1 MNAHAKTIEPTSDNT
16 VVALIEANPVVA
28 FTNPEKFDAFYEK
41 VAAEVR
47 GHVPDLTTDK
57 GRKAIASLAYK
68 VARSKTALDE
78 AGKALTED
86 KRAEIKKVD
95 EARKVI
101 RDKLDAL
108 KEEAR
113 KPLTEWEQAEKDR
126 VQQVADWFAAAERAL
141 VILNDDTSDAVA
153 ERVSAYEAMTLNAA
167 IFGDSLERAD
177 AVRHQTI
184 EVLRAAHARLV
195 QDEADRAELAR
206 LREAAAARDE
216 EQRLAK
222 EAEEAKAKA
231 EADAKAAEEREA
243 QIARQAAEDAK
254 AEAARL
260 AQKALDDQAAAHQA
274 ELARLQKIADDKAAA
289 EAAEAEAA
297 AQREKNCAHVA
308 KVMGA
313 AKLALMGLGVS
324 EEQAREIVRA
334 IKAGSVP
341 NITINF

>member
-1 MNAHAKTIEPTSDNT
+1 MNAH
-16 VVALIEANPVVA
+16 VAIVKDETAVAFVAQPETAIAVLKDSKQADAFFAQIEA
-28 FTNPEKFDAFYEK
+28 EIDAL
-41 VAAEVR
+41 
-47 GHVPDLTTDK
+47 VPDVSTAK
-57 GRKAIASLAYK
+57 GRDAIKSLAFK
-68 VARSKTALDE
+68 VTKTKTYIDATR
-78 AGKALTED
+78 KVITE
-86 KRAEIKKVD
+86 
-95 EARKVI
+95 EARKQVDEVNAAGRVI
-101 RDKLDAL
+101 WDRLEGLAAT
-108 KEEAR
+108 AR
-113 KPLTEWEQAEKDR
+113 KPLTDWEQAEKDR

-297 AQREKNCAHVA
+297 AQREKNRAHVA